1 MKNLFLS
8 LFILF
13 GAISA
18 HATGECTDVKLS
30 TELQALTTCES
41 KTEVIIYNSKYCV
54 STFRE
59 GAMSLTDS
67 ENFTLDVNYG
77 SVPCGNLPLQT
88 RGYEFCTV
96 GVEFT
101 PVTNSGTFSTALQVT
116 NGVDTF
122 TTEEITGEID
132 PCCSGSQCDG
142 KVTDLTLAYYGE
154 QTAKVEVFQG
164 KYKDYLKTLDTV
176 EDKHGK
182 KHHKGKCD
190 TKRSYKKKHYYGRKH
205 YKKDRHHKKEAINI
219 YTGTL
224 NPEDIFS
231 FTGVDKKGTLGT
243 KIFILV
249 NGELNAEIHT
259 SCSKPIGPDLMVGD
273 FTVVSGSSLN
283 GGLLSSVTCVIEEA
297 PEKYCKKKKHPKKR
311 KHHDDKNSGCTE
323 GNCDGKVTQLTLQN
337 NGLSSFITVTETK
350 TGAILIDN
358 VYIETAT
365 TFDFFG
371 SNDDL
376 TMGTWIN
383 VTATTDAGVETT
395 TPIHT
400 SCSVPI
406 GPGAE
411 FGTFKVISGFSKNG
425 GELAAIVCPTD
436 TTTNTTTTDSTTTM
450 GTTNY
455 LASLNLVRPTDST
468 NVYVENDTLVFDGY
482 NSNGAEGR
490 AVIQFDEVANS
501 STVMMFDANLTSG
514 IVMPVPYS
522 DDGRFLTTDVKQVVR
537 RYGFIFPNIALDELH
552 LYTWNTSVTG
562 TFSNISLV
570 DYVNPSLLP

>member
-8 LFILF
+8 LLLTMVA
-13 GAISA
+13 AISA
-18 HATGECTDVKLS
+18 HATYDESIVKLS
-30 TELQALTTCES
+30 VSAQPTTCEPMS
-41 KTEVIIYNSKYCV
+41 EVIIYNSNWSV
-54 STFRE
+54 SNFSDI
-59 GAMSLTDS
+59 SLTDS
-67 ENFTLDVNYG
+67 ENFKLDVNYG
-77 SVPCGNLPLQT
+77 SVPCGDTSLQT
-88 RGYEFCTV
+88 RAYEFCTV

-101 PVTNSGTFSTALQVT
+101 PVTNSGVFETTLQVT
-116 NGVDTF
+116 NQVETI
-122 TTEEITGEID
+122 TTDITGTID
-132 PCCSGSQCDG
+132 PSCLADCAGSPCDG

-190 TKRSYKKKHYYGRKH
+190 TKRSYKKKHHHGKKH

-259 SCSKPIGPDLMVGD
+259 SCSTPIGPDLIVGD
-273 FTVVSGSSLN
+273 FTVVSGHSLN
-283 GGLLSSVTCVIEEA
+283 GGELSSVTCTVEKA
-297 PEKYCKKKKHPKKR
+297 PKIDCKKKKHPKKR
-311 KHHDDKNSGCTE
+311 NHHDDKNSGCTE

-350 TGAILIDN
+350 TGVVLIDN

-436 TTTNTTTTDSTTTM
+436 DSTTTTEETGSI
-450 GTTNY
+450 GTFNY
-455 LASLNLVRPTDST
+455 LASLNLVTPTDSR
-468 NVYVENDTLVFDGY
+468 NVYVENDTLVFNEY

-490 AVIQFDEVANS
+490 AVIQLDEVANS
-501 STVMMFDANLTSG
+501 STVMMFDANLTEG
-514 IVMPVPYS
+514 LFMPVPYS
-522 DDGRFLTTDVKQVVR
+522 DDDRFLTTDVRHVK
-537 RYGFIFPNIALDELH
+537 RYGFIFPESALTELH
-552 LYTWNTSVTG
+552 FYTWNISTTG
-562 TFSNISLV
+562 TVSNMSLV
-570 DYVNPSLLP
+570 DYTNTELLP